1 MSTVRVNVAR
11 PSRGSR
17 AFTLIELLVVIA
29 IIALLAAILF
39 PVFAS
44 VREKARQTT
53 AISNLHQIQL
63 GMGAYQ
69 LDYHKYPDVLFGYV
83 DGTNPMSTA
92 YSTTGNPNGLYPR
105 YVKDYHVFLDPNN
118 NADPTSASALAS
130 NIPVLKLDP
139 TGKLIADTK
148 NFYSADAYDLS
159 PEVTGTNAVAAGT
172 LVPRYQLNWTSITGN
187 TPPPALSP
195 SYFYQKQLRWKT
207 VPGDTYVTCTTYHV
221 QNANK
226 VIILYE
232 SGTAKTIDS
241 SKFTGDVPALSPSND
256 VSNAKFWQVHP

>member
-1 MSTVRVNVAR
+1 MSTVRAGAVR
-11 PSRGSR
+11 PLKGFR

-44 VREKARQTT
+44 VREKARQAT
-53 AISNLHQIQL
+53 AISNLHEIQL
-63 GMGAYQ
+63 GMAAYQ

-83 DGTNPMSTA
+83 DGSNPMSTA
-92 YSTTGNPNGLYPR
+92 YSTTSNANGLYPR

-118 NADPTSASALAS
+118 NADPTQAGAISSES
-130 NIPVLKLDP
+130 VLTLDG
-139 TGKLIADTK
+139 TGKLSSAGTK
-148 NFYSADAYDLS
+148 QFYNADAYDLS
-159 PEVTGTNAVAAGT
+159 PQVTGTNAVAAGT

-187 TPPPALSP
+187 TAPAGVTQG
-195 SYFYQKQLRWKT
+195 FYQKQLRWKS

-226 VIILYE
+226 VIVLYE
-232 SGTAKTIDS
+232 SGTAKVIDA
-241 SKFTGDVPALSPSND
+241 SKFIGSDVASLSASGD
-256 VSNAKFWQVHP
+256 VSNAKFWQVQP